1 MEKVA
6 NVTPI
11 RAPEEQ
17 RDVHGEIK
25 ALQARK
31 RLSQST
37 IARES
42 GVNAT
47 ALNQWLKGAYPGDN
61 QAVESKLARWI
72 DAYQMRELE
81 EQALPAAP
89 AWVETPT
96 AKRVLAALM
105 YAQLAGDVAVTY
117 GAAGLGKTT
126 AARWHAEVSPNVW
139 IATMSPATASV
150 VPALEQIAD
159 AVGLREATGGG
170 ARIQRAIIGRIK
182 GTHGLLVIDEA
193 QHLTV
198 AALDAVRS
206 LHDATDI
213 GLALMGN
220 EMLYGRMT
228 GGNRAPYLDRLYS
241 RIGKRV
247 RLTRATDDD
256 VAALLSAWKIKDRA
270 IRRVLTE
277 IARRPGG
284 LRGVTKVL
292 RLAALY
298 SAKSSE
304 GISEADVR
312 AAWSELGG
320 DGGAA

>member
-1 MEKVA
+1 MEST

-11 RAPEEQ
+11 RNDVEQ
-17 RDVHGEIK
+17 RDVHAEIK
-25 ALQARK
+25 ALQART
-31 RLSQST
+31 RLSQSK

-42 GVNAT
+42 GVNTT

-61 QAVESKLARWI
+61 HAVEAKLARWI

-81 EQALPAAP
+81 DQALPAAP
-89 AWVETPT
+89 AWIDTPT
-96 AKRVLAALM
+96 SKRVLAALT

-126 AARWHAEVSPNVW
+126 AARRHAEVSPNVW

-150 VPALEQIAD
+150 VPALEQIAES
-159 AVGLREATGGG
+159 VGLREATGGG
-170 ARIQRAIIGRIK
+170 ARIQRAIIHRIR

-193 QHLTV
+193 QHLNV
-198 AALDAVRS
+198 AALDAIRA

-247 RLTRATDDD
+247 RLTRATEED
-256 VAALLSAWKIKDRA
+256 VAALLSAWKIRDRA
-270 IRRVLTE
+270 VRKVLTE
-277 IARRPGG
+277 IAKRPGG

-298 SAKSSE
+298 SANSSG
-304 GISEADVR
+304 GIGETDIR

-320 DGGAA
+320 DGGAS